1 MRCKV
6 LILGLALLLLTGCI
20 GGGADTNT
28 LTIEIEGGKAELLA
42 LAGGIPRQHR
52 YFSGDPGPR
61 LCF

>member
-28 LTIEIEGGKAELLA
+28 LTIEIEGGEGRVVGASRRYTPAASLLF
-42 LAGGIPRQHR
+42 G
-52 YFSGDPGPR
+52 
-61 LCF
+61 